1 MDVRGKVAL
10 VTGASRGVGHAIAIS
25 LAAAGADVVCAAR
38 STEANPST
46 LSGTID
52 GTAREVTALGRRALA
67 VPLNVTRDEDVEAAA
82 RRILDEFG
90 RVDIL
95 VNNAAISVPGSFL
108 EAPAKRWDLVMNVN
122 LRGVYLCTRAFL
134 PTMMAQNE
142 GCILNVSSYAAYA
155 VQDDAVWGLAYAVS
169 KAGLERMTLGLAAE
183 FAPYNIAVNA
193 LQIER
198 FLSSEGFVFQTPEV
212 DHSTWQTPD
221 VAGEAALWLIQR
233 DSSFTGQVLDL
244 EHIERAAA
252 RA

>member
-1 MDVRGKVAL
+1 MDVRGRVAV
-10 VTGASRGVGHAIAIS
+10 VTGASRGVGHAIALS
-25 LAAAGADVVCAAR
+25 LAGAGADVVCAAR
-38 STEANPST
+38 STEASPST

-52 GTAREVTALGRRALA
+52 ETAREARELGRRALA

-108 EAPAKRWDLVMNVN
+108 EVPVKRWDLVMNVN

-134 PTMMAQNE
+134 PTMMAQNG
-142 GCILNVSSYAAYA
+142 GCILNVSSYASYA

-169 KAGLERMTLGLAAE
+169 KAGLERLTLGLAAE
-183 FAPYNIAVNA
+183 VAPYNIAVNA

-198 FLSSEGFVFQTPEV
+198 FLSSEGFVHQTPQV
-212 DHSTWQTPD
+212 DHSTWDEPA

-233 DSSFTGQVLDL
+233 DSSFTGQLLDL
-244 EHIERAAA
+244 ADIERAGAKG
-252 RA
+252 